1 MAFKVQSSMVVGTFS
16 DRRIF
21 LVRDG
26 FRASWSFSIRWRLS
40 DGVSDEYPALAI
52 RSLNS
57 MITSL
62 AVLFPCFSI
71 FNWCAAS
78 RIWLAGLKYMFRY
91 SINLLIVGN

>member
-1 MAFKVQSSMVVGTFS
+1 MAFKAQSSMVVGMFS

-26 FRASWSFSIRWRLS
+26 FKVSWSFSIRWRLS

-57 MITSL
+57 MITSS
-62 AVLFPCFSI
+62 AVMRLPAVKRC
-71 FNWCAAS
+71 S
-78 RIWLAGLKYMFRY
+78 RQVLMTSSRGFRLY
-91 SINLLIVGN
+91 LLL